1 MEEKRNNPNYVQ
13 LMKTVVEHSESPL
26 MEVAKAEWFITGHYK
41 EEDGVTCLC
50 GHPECKYVYI
60 IANFN
65 NNNLLAPIGS
75 ECMKHFEWDDQEKT
89 ILGAYEKWHF
99 KKYRNPGLKHDQK
112 EFNEVIKDVE
122 YICNMQKYPS
132 LFHSAEQRK
141 LVCYA
146 TAVWVHNPPPPP
158 PPPPP
163 RAPPPPPTPILTS
176 PPPMSVWPLPPCQKC
191 VEQQKKGYKKCYE
204 CFTKKSSKPVC
215 QKCEEQKKKGYL
227 WCYDCYKKSQN

>member
-1 MEEKRNNPNYVQ
+1 MGEKRTNPNYVQ

-26 MEVAKAEWFITGHYK
+26 MEVARAEWFITGHYK
-41 EEDGVTCLC
+41 EENGVTCLC

-60 IANFN
+60 IKNYN
-65 NNNLLAPIGS
+65 NNNSLAPIGS
-75 ECMKHFEWDDQEKT
+75 ECMKYFVWDDQETT
-89 ILGAYEKWHF
+89 ILDAYQNWHF

-122 YICNMQKYPS
+122 YIRVIKRNPS
-132 LFHSAEQRK
+132 LFHSVEHRK
-141 LVCYA
+141 LICYA
-146 TAVWVHNPPPPP
+146 NAMWVHNPPPPP
-158 PPPPP
+158 P
-163 RAPPPPPTPILTS
+163 
-176 PPPMSVWPLPPCQKC
+176 SVCQKC

-227 WCYDCYKKSQN
+227 WCYNCYKKS

>member
-75 ECMKHFEWDDQEKT
+75 ECMKHFEWDDQETT

-99 KKYRNPGLKHDQK
+99 KKYRNPGKHDQK

-122 YICNMQKYPS
+122 YIRNMQKYPS
-132 LFHSAEQRK
+132 LFHSAEQRR

-163 RAPPPPPTPILTS
+163 RPPPPPPTPILTS

-204 CFTKKSSKPVC
+204 CFTKKTSKPVC

-227 WCYDCYKKSQN
+227 WCYDCYKSQN

>member
-122 YICNMQKYPS
+122 YIRNMQKYPS

-163 RAPPPPPTPILTS
+163 RPPPPPPTPILTS

-227 WCYDCYKKSQN
+227 WCYDCYKKS

>member
-1 MEEKRNNPNYVQ
+1 MEEKRTNPNYVR

-26 MEVAKAEWFITGHYK
+26 MEVARAEWYITGHYK
-41 EEDGVTCLC
+41 EENGVTCLC
-50 GHPECKYVYI
+50 GHEECKYVYI

-75 ECMKHFEWDDQEKT
+75 DCMKYFQWDDQEKT

-122 YICNMQKYPS
+122 YIRMMQKHPI
-132 LFHSAEQRK
+132 LFNSAEQRK

-146 TAVWVHNPPPPP
+146 KAVWVHNPPPPP
-158 PPPPP
+158 PPPL
-163 RAPPPPPTPILTS
+163 PPTPIPTLTS

-204 CFTKKSSKPVC
+204 CFTKKSSKPIC

-227 WCYDCYKKSQN
+227 WCYDCYKKS